1 MSKPAFRFTNEHNPR
16 RQHQKMSK
24 TLHLLLP
31 LLLAACAS
39 TEPALLAPKVSSWK
53 RMPERVTESAPAEVA
68 MEPGQA
74 PEQRAEFFESAPPK
88 IRADSGSSNTTV
100 PRGGERYELN
110 FNEADIRGV
119 IDAILGDMLK
129 LDYVVAPNVQGRI
142 TFRTSRPVAK
152 TALLPALEAALA
164 SVSAAIIKADRT
176 IHVVPMDEAPALI
189 REAYRTSSSTPRT
202 PGFAV
207 EILPLR
213 YVNANEMKS
222 ILESF
227 VPKGTVLQADEH
239 HGHLVIAGTSQ
250 DRAAV
255 LRTVENFDVDWLQGM
270 TFAIF
275 RLDQSRADIVIAEL
289 RNIFQG
295 PLDLFSSRVRLV
307 PLERMRS
314 ILGVARNKGDLEL
327 ASQWIAR
334 LDVSKSGDRKIF
346 VYNVQ
351 NGNAKDLV
359 SALRQVLTGEVSPA
373 SQGRVDTGT
382 SSQPTV
388 IGSPPQNATE
398 TAPQVAANI
407 ARLVAIEE
415 NNSLLFYGTDEEFKV
430 IREALRQIDVL
441 PRQVMIEAIL
451 AEVTLNDNLRY
462 GVQWFFDSGENT
474 VTLSASDAGAVASR
488 FPGFS
493 YVYSGRAD
501 ARVVLNAL
509 QSKTEVRI
517 LSAPKLSVLNNQ
529 KASLQVGDQVPIV
542 TQTSQ
547 STDAAGAPLVST
559 VQMRDTGVILEVTP
573 RVNDNGNVIL
583 DVMQEVSEVA
593 KTTTSGI
600 DSPTIQRRKIHTAV
614 ATRDG
619 FTVALGGL
627 IRENG
632 ERGNSGLPFLKDI
645 PVLGQAFKNTST
657 ETRRTELV
665 VLLVPHVMRNQ
676 GETQSV
682 VDALVDGLEAASNL
696 AEHARPLTPS
706 SEK

>member
-1 MSKPAFRFTNEHNPR
+1 MTKLFRIA
-16 RQHQKMSK
+16 SW
-24 TLHLLLP
+24 LLLP
-31 LLLAACAS
+31 ILATACAT
-39 TEPALLAPKVSSWK
+39 TEPIATIPKVSPWK
-53 RMPERVTESAPAEVA
+53 TVPLPLVEADSAGITPSPTAA
-68 MEPGQA
+68 LA
-74 PEQRAEFFESAPPK
+74 SRTEFFETSPAPPD
-88 IRADSGSSNTTV
+88 ITRTALRTGPERA
-100 PRGGERYELN
+100 GERYELN
-110 FNEADIRGV
+110 FNDADIRGV
-119 IDAILGDMLK
+119 INAVLGDMLK
-129 LDYVVAPNVQGRI
+129 LDYVIAPNVQGRI
-142 TFRTSRPVAK
+142 TFRTSRPIAQ
-152 TALLPALEAALA
+152 TALLPALEAALS
-164 SVSAAIIKADRT
+164 SVSAAIVKTDQT
-176 IHVVPMDEAPALI
+176 VHVVPMDEAPQRMRGAHRI
-189 REAYRTSSSTPRT
+189 IPSAPQT

-213 YVNANEMKS
+213 YVNANEMKTV
-222 ILESF
+222 LESF
-227 VPKGTVLQADEH
+227 VPKGTVLQADVN
-239 HGHLVIAGTSQ
+239 HGHLVIAGSSQ

-270 TFAIF
+270 SFALY
-275 RLDQSRADIVIAEL
+275 RLEQSRADVIVAEL

-295 PLDLFSSRVRLV
+295 PLDLLSNRVRLV
-307 PLERMRS
+307 PLERMQS
-314 ILGVARNKGDLEL
+314 VLGMARNKSDLEL
-327 ASQWIAR
+327 LSQWIAR
-334 LDVSKSGDRKIF
+334 LDVSKSGDSRIF

-351 NGNAKDLV
+351 NGSAKDLV
-359 SALRQVLTGEVSPA
+359 SALRQVLTGETAVA
-373 SQGRVDTGT
+373 QGRGDQAASTVQTPGGFQQNTGST
-382 SSQPTV
+382 STE
-388 IGSPPQNATE
+388 GSAK
-398 TAPQVAANI
+398 I

-415 NNSLLFYGTDEEFKV
+415 NNSLLFYGTEQEYQV

-474 VTLSASDAGAVASR
+474 VTLSAADTGSVASQ

-509 QSKTEVRI
+509 QSKTQVRI

-547 STDAAGAPLVST
+547 STDAAGAPVVST
-559 VQMRDTGVILEVTP
+559 IQMRDTGVILEVTP

-593 KTTTSGI
+593 QTTSSGI
-600 DSPTIQRRKIHTAV
+600 DSPTIQRRKIHSVV

-632 ERGNSGLPFLKDI
+632 GRGNSGVPLLKDI
-645 PVLGQAFKNTST
+645 PVLGNLFRNNTVD
-657 ETRRTELV
+657 TRRTELV

-676 GETQSV
+676 SETQSV
-682 VDALVDGLEAASNL
+682 VDALVDGLEAASSL
-696 AEHARPLTPS
+696 AEHARPIAPIKT
-706 SEK
+706 K